1 MWLVKCVKSIVSD
14 HRARVNML
22 NSLKNCTT
30 APPSDSF
37 ITLPK
42 RKLEIV
48 LLSVSE
54 ILALFV
60 NTLTVGDKYSPRNRK
75 NLLQPIQHQL
85 SKKQKDLF
93 HVFAGYLK
101 STSHFEQLEK
111 KNDLQRLCIS
121 EIRNCER
128 FS

>member
-1 MWLVKCVKSIVSD
+1 MCLVKCVKSLVSD

-42 RKLEIV
+42 SKLENV

-54 ILALFV
+54 TLALFV
-60 NTLTVGDKYSPRNRK
+60 NTLTTADKYSLRNRK
-75 NLLQPIQHQL
+75 NLLQAIQQQL
-85 SKKQKDLF
+85 SKKQKDVF
-93 HVFAGYLK
+93 HVFAGY
-101 STSHFEQLEK
+101 
-111 KNDLQRLCIS
+111 
-121 EIRNCER
+121 
-128 FS
+128 